1 MLDPNPT
8 VHIMSEHGRG
18 EWPDGPEQNFLFG
31 TSFDVINRVKRPLPL
46 FTDVLSGGVF
56 FFAVTD
62 VESGLQRREFP
73 ARGAAWADS
82 PPALALLFYTLWPQ
96 ACFEAISHSWP
107 AVPNRSLTL
116 PMSERLG
123 FPCRLVLGT
132 ACVDLASRPFRS
144 RRVKNP
150 WR

>member
-8 VHIMSEHGRG
+8 VHIMSENGCG
-18 EWPDGPEQNFLFG
+18 EWSTGQSKILFG
-31 TSFDVINRVKRPLPL
+31 TSFDVINGVKRPLPL
-46 FTDVLSGGVF
+46 FTDVLSGSVF

-62 VESGLQRREFP
+62 VESGLQRRKFP

-96 ACFEAISHSWP
+96 ASFEAISHSWP

-132 ACVDLASRPFRS
+132 ACVD
-144 RRVKNP
+144 P
-150 WR
+150 WQTRHQDLSDHDE